1 MTILYLVTRSP
12 FRSSRV
18 RTALSLIEIHLQN
31 QQPVGLILLN
41 DSVIACVKGSSF
53 ETQLTNLNA
62 MGLKLFV
69 SATDLK
75 ARGIKD
81 SKVFE
86 YCELMT
92 YETLVDQIMDETNKV
107 VSWT

>member
-1 MTILYLVTRSP
+1 M
-12 FRSSRV
+12 
-18 RTALSLIEIHLQN
+18 
-31 QQPVGLILLN
+31 LN

-53 ETQLTNLNA
+53 ELQLANLNA

-69 SATDLK
+69 STIDLE

-81 SKVFE
+81 SQVLEF
-86 YCELMT
+86 CELMT
-92 YETLVDQIMDETNKV
+92 YEILVDQIMDETNKV

>member
-1 MTILYLVTRSP
+1 M
-12 FRSSRV
+12 
-18 RTALSLIEIHLQN
+18 
-31 QQPVGLILLN
+31 LN
-41 DSVIACVKGSSF
+41 DSVIASMKGSSF
-53 ETQLTNLNA
+53 ESQLTKLSE

-81 SKVFE
+81 PQILEF
-86 YCELMT
+86 CEQMT
-92 YETLVDQIMDETNKV
+92 YDILVDQIMDETNKV